1 MVAPGLTV
9 IVKDFGVPLHVT
21 PPLEYTGVTVM
32 VAVIGDVPVLTT
44 VKGVILPVPLAPRP
58 IVVLLLDQL

>member
-21 PPLEYTGVTVM
+21 APLKYTGVTVM

-44 VKGVILPVPLAPRP
+44 VKGAISPAPLAPRP
-58 IVVLLLDQL
+58 IAVLSFVQL